1 MNNTKLSKEEKTI
14 LDALKEGKLKST
26 KNTSKE
32 KARFRQYA
40 RNTLSKP
47 RNINIR
53 VSDRD
58 LQKIKALA
66 AEKGLPYQTFISSLL
81 HQFSSKNM
89 MSDRVDSTQKVK

>member
-1 MNNTKLSKEEKTI
+1 MKNIKFTKEEKEI
-14 LDALKEGKLKST
+14 LKAVESGEFKSV
-26 KNTSKE
+26 KNVSQE
-32 KARFRQYA
+32 KKRFQQYA

-81 HQFSSKNM
+81 HQLSNERKPE
-89 MSDRVDSTQKVK
+89 KVFE